1 MKVPDNGVVEAAL
14 RRWINMAAKGWYSGH
29 THIHTT
35 DAGMPV
41 QFSRFWPLVARAE
54 DISVSNILTVKGE
67 WETHAIYANE
77 YPMGPVSWACRKG
90 QIIAYGQEYRNNPY
104 GHICLI
110 GIDELIEPISSGALG
125 ELAGPDFPPNAL
137 VLDVALAQNAAT
149 IGAHFGLSILSDKQ
163 IETNWPSTGFEM
175 PVDVALKKVQIAE
188 VYGSGGQQDVW
199 YKLLNCG
206 FELPATA
213 GPDWDIKD
221 TPRTYVYLGNELLTF
236 ERWIYGLKEGR
247 SFITKGPMIFL
258 TVDGQRPG
266 AILNYSERPKEVVIR
281 ASAVLPGESVPVEI
295 IVNGEV
301 VAKGKDIDKP
311 LRLKDSCWIAARC
324 RDAHT
329 SPIYVTLEGRRRG
342 SAKQAKEFLGVIDR
356 LTEWVNTKA
365 LFDSP
370 KQKETVLDIIR
381 QGRVVY
387 ESVVERAME
396 D

>member
-1 MKVPDNGVVEAAL
+1 
-14 RRWINMAAKGWYSGH
+14 
-29 THIHTT
+29 
-35 DAGMPV
+35 
-41 QFSRFWPLVARAE
+41 
-54 DISVSNILTVKGE
+54 
-67 WETHAIYANE
+67 
-77 YPMGPVSWACRKG
+77 
-90 QIIAYGQEYRNNPY
+90 
-104 GHICLI
+104 
-110 GIDELIEPISSGALG
+110 
-125 ELAGPDFPPNAL
+125 
-137 VLDVALAQNAAT
+137 
-149 IGAHFGLSILSDKQ
+149 
-163 IETNWPSTGFEM
+163 
-175 PVDVALKKVQIAE
+175 
-188 VYGSGGQQDVW
+188 
-199 YKLLNCG
+199 
-206 FELPATA
+206 
-213 GPDWDIKD
+213 
-221 TPRTYVYLGNELLTF
+221 F

-266 AILNYSERPKEVVIR
+266 AILNYSQRPKEVVIR

-311 LRLKDSCWIAARC
+311 LRLEDSCWIAARC

-342 SAKQAKEFLGVIDR
+342 SAKQAKKFLSVIDR

-396 D
+396 G